1 MIRKLLIANRGEI
14 ALRIMRAAKALNMQT
29 VAVHSKADSDLLHVR
44 LCDESICIGPANPQ
58 ESYLNIPAILSAAE
72 VTGADAIHPGYGFL
86 SENAAFAEQATQ
98 SGFIFVGPTA
108 STIRTMGDKITAIE
122 SMNNLGVPTVP
133 GSNGPLSNN
142 PDEQKKVAQL
152 IGYPVLIKAS
162 AGGGGKGMRVVH
174 NEYKLHESIL
184 EAKKEA
190 KNAFMNDEVY
200 AEKFLTRPRHIEVQV
215 LADQYGHVV
224 CLGDRD
230 CSIQRRQQKIIEEA
244 QAFGLTQQ
252 QRSEL
257 YKICIHACEKM
268 NYEGAGTLE
277 FLFQDGRFYF
287 IEMNTRIQVE
297 HPVTE
302 MVTGIDI
309 IKEQLR
315 AQSGEAFNFTQEDIH
330 FRGHAIEC
338 RINAEDPIS
347 MLPSPGTV
355 RIFHPPQGFGIRVD
369 SHLYTSYKIPHHYD
383 SLIAKIIAF
392 GDTRAS
398 AIQSMRQALAETV
411 IDGVKTNISLHKK
424 ILNDQAFI
432 DGNTT
437 IHFLNDFFTLQ
448 KETASV

>member
-133 GSNGPLSNN
+133 GSNGPLSKN

-257 YKICIHACEKM
+257 YKICINHLSVIINLSK
-268 NYEGAGTLE
+268 
-277 FLFQDGRFYF
+277 LFKGRKF
-287 IEMNTRIQVE
+287 NKSSSCRRI
-297 HPVTE
+297 T
-302 MVTGIDI
+302 D
-309 IKEQLR
+309 
-315 AQSGEAFNFTQEDIH
+315 
-330 FRGHAIEC
+330 
-338 RINAEDPIS
+338 
-347 MLPSPGTV
+347 
-355 RIFHPPQGFGIRVD
+355 
-369 SHLYTSYKIPHHYD
+369 
-383 SLIAKIIAF
+383 
-392 GDTRAS
+392 
-398 AIQSMRQALAETV
+398 
-411 IDGVKTNISLHKK
+411 
-424 ILNDQAFI
+424 
-432 DGNTT
+432 
-437 IHFLNDFFTLQ
+437 
-448 KETASV
+448 